1 MKKVFAVLVCL
12 LFAMTVAAHAAVTM
26 RAGSLSLGSFYG
38 GTRDNPISHDINIPV
53 IITNSNTTPITYSIS
68 VARDG
73 SRAVWDPTATDSPS
87 YWNGGSVPAGA
98 ARTHNAVLRYAHNSN
113 PDTAINLRVIICW
126 GPEADMAT
134 SIVVNT
140 TERAL
145 HTLRLM
151 RPPMIFYVPRS
162 R

>member
-12 LFAMTVAAHAAVTM
+12 LFAMTVAAHAAVSM
-26 RAGSLSLGSFYG
+26 RAGTLSLGAFYG
-38 GTRDNPISHDINIPV
+38 GTRDNPIAHDINVPV
-53 IITNSNTTPITYSIS
+53 IITNSNATPITYTIS

-73 SRAVWDPTATDSPS
+73 SRAVWDPDAMDSPS

-98 ARTHNAVLRYAHNSN
+98 SRTHNAVLRYAHNSN
-113 PDTAINLRVIICW
+113 PDTAIPLRAIICW
-126 GPEADMAT
+126 GPNPEHAT
-134 SIVVNT
+134 SIVINT

-145 HTLRLM
+145 HTLRFM
-151 RPPMIFYVPRS
+151 RPPMLFYIPR